1 MATTRAA
8 LMREYAQPLSIEQ
21 VRLPET
27 LAPGG
32 VIVDVLATTLCGT
45 DAHMW
50 DGRLRQFINVKMP
63 SIFGHEMVGT
73 VVETGPGEA
82 VDALGRELKPGT
94 RIAFSA
100 ERACGHCY
108 GCTVLGTSTA
118 CEHHVLG
125 FMQSADEPP
134 YVMGG
139 LADRAYVAPG
149 TGRVVVPDDVNDSW
163 GAAANCAVKTTLRA
177 FANGGGVVPGE
188 PVVIQGSGP
197 LGLFGTAMARAHGAS
212 MVITIGAPEARL
224 ELARAWG
231 ADHTISIEAMPDADE
246 RIARVLEL
254 TGGRG
259 APLVL
264 ELSGGSTANREG
276 AMMCAA
282 HGSFVLVGIGS
293 SVPDPIPLGAVMGKE
308 IKICGST
315 NGNAADL
322 YKSLKFLSDNKS
334 RFDWDAMFDAP
345 VGLAGATGALASMS
359 EMHSIKPLIVP
370 SLDA

>member
-1 MATTRAA
+1 
-8 LMREYAQPLSIEQ
+8 MREYAAPLTIEQ
-21 VRLPET
+21 VPLPDEIE
-27 LAPGG
+27 PGA
-32 VIVDVLATTLCGT
+32 VVVDILATTLCGT

-50 DGRLRQFINVKMP
+50 DGRLKDFVPVTMP
-63 SIFGHEMVGT
+63 SINGHEMVGS
-73 VVETGPGEA
+73 VVAAGSGA
-82 VDALGRELKPGT
+82 VDALGRPLTEGT

-100 ERACGHCY
+100 ERSCGHCY

-118 CEHHVLG
+118 CEHHILG

-139 LADRAYVAPG
+139 LADRCYVSPG
-149 TGRVVVPDDVNDSW
+149 TGRVVVPDEVENHW

-197 LGLFGTAMARAHGAS
+197 LGLFGTAYARAMGAGT
-212 MVITIGAPEARL
+212 VITIGAPEARL
-224 ELARAWG
+224 EIARAYG
-231 ADHTISIEAMPDADE
+231 ADFTLSIESVPDPDE

-264 ELSGGSTANREG
+264 DLAGAPSANREG
-276 AMMCAA
+276 VMMCAA
-282 HGSFVLVGIGS
+282 HGNYVLVGIGAGI
-293 SVPDPIPLGAVMGKE
+293 PDPVPMGAVMGKE
-308 IKICGST
+308 MKICGST
-315 NGNAADL
+315 NGNSADL
-322 YKSLKFLSDNKS
+322 YKSLKFLGDHRD
-334 RFDWDAMFDAP
+334 RFDWDLMFSKP
-345 VGLAGATGALASMS
+345 VGLAGATDALRDMAQMRA
-359 EMHSIKPLIVP
+359 IKPVIVP